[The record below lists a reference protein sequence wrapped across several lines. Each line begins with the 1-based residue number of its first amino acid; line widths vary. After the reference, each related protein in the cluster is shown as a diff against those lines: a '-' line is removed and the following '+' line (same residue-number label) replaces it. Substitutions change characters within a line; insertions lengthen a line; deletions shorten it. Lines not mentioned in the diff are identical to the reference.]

1 MEYCFVL
8 DDEESCI
15 LKEEEVVYVINLL
28 EENLSYVDDFV
39 FLSCESFYIN
49 KICRWC
55 IVFISI

>member
-49 KICRWC
+49 KICR
-55 IVFISI
+55 